1 MESVTEVSVALA
13 TARSVT
19 LAGSGAGGGGGGGGV
34 GGGGG
39 GGGGG
44 GADEVTVT
52 TAVPLLA
59 SLVAVIVDVPAAT
72 PVTMPLISTV
82 ATAAALLTHVTTRA
96 VSALPIESLGVAAN
110 CTVCPIGTVAVAGA
124 TATDATGANRPSS
137 CRRSHAAA
145 AQTAP
150 SSTTFLSSAKRQ
162 DNLCLNVMTSLPI
175 GAAHR
180 SPHWRR
186 NGTTHGVLWGAYSVV
201 AGATGGRGRWQ
212 APPPGQQSP
221 GIVSARD
228 AATA

>member
-1 MESVTEVSVALA
+1 MESVPELSVTLA

-19 LAGSGAGGGGGGGGV
+19 WAGSGGAGGGGGGGGGGR

-150 SSTTFLSSAKRQ
+150 SSTTFLSSARRQ
-162 DNLCLNVMTSLPI
+162 DNLCLNVIRSLL
-175 GAAHR
+175 
-180 SPHWRR
+180 PHWCSGPVAPLRATR
-186 NGTTHGVLWGAYSVV
+186 HGAWLLC
-201 AGATGGRGRWQ
+201 GGRTYK
-212 APPPGQQSP
+212 PPLKELGDPTSVALNG
-221 GIVSARD
+221 VR
-228 AATA
+228 

>member
-1 MESVTEVSVALA
+1 MESVPELSVTLA

-19 LAGSGAGGGGGGGGV
+19 WAGSGGAGGGGGGGGGGR

-150 SSTTFLSSAKRQ
+150 SSNTFLSRARRQ
-162 DNLCLNVMTSLPI
+162 DNLCLNVIEEPFLYSCLL
-175 GAAHR
+175 GV
-180 SPHWRR
+180 
-186 NGTTHGVLWGAYSVV
+186 HG
-201 AGATGGRGRWQ
+201 
-212 APPPGQQSP
+212 PGQRSLR
-221 GIVSARD
+221 I
-228 AATA
+228 